1 MNFDLDEHF
10 VPGKCSTFDE
20 LDLEIHECLEM
31 NKKNINKER
40 LQRIHKDCHV
50 FYNSVNVF
58 CGRQGSGKTFTSMK
72 EAIKISRVSPETHL
86 LIVVCKDETSTDPT
100 VESLKPLLNIPIV
113 RIQKVL

>member
-1 MNFDLDEHF
+1 MNFDL
-10 VPGKCSTFDE
+10 DE

-72 EAIKISRVSPETHL
+72 EAIKILR
-86 LIVVCKDETSTDPT
+86 
-100 VESLKPLLNIPIV
+100 PLP
-113 RIQKVL
+113 Q

>member
-1 MNFDLDEHF
+1 MNFDL
-10 VPGKCSTFDE
+10 DE

-58 CGRQGSGKTFTSMK
+58 CGRQGSGKT
-72 EAIKISRVSPETHL
+72 SRYQECHQK
-86 LIVVCKDETSTDPT
+86 LIY
-100 VESLKPLLNIPIV
+100 
-113 RIQKVL
+113 